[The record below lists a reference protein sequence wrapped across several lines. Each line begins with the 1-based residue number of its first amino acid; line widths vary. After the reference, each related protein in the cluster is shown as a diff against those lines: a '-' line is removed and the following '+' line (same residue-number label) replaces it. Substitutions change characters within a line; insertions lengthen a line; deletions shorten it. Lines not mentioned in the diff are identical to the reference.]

1 MELSDFFGD
10 IWSIDINYPGTALI
24 AVSADLSIRI
34 YNITSEQI
42 VPEIERENAI
52 DKNIDEELQNE
63 YERTNTDANVLN
75 KDIDKLVPIKKS
87 IANVTVAED
96 LMDSLDEAEKFKN
109 EVYQYEMAKEEY
121 DVKSKNCNLLEKY
134 TASQ

>member
-1 MELSDFFGD
+1 MEFTDFFGD

-24 AVSADLSIRI
+24 SVSADLSIRL

-42 VPEIERENAI
+42 VPELERENAI

-87 IANVTVAED
+87 IVNVTLAED

-109 EVYQYEMAKEEY
+109 EVYQYEIAKEEY
-121 DVKSKNCNLLEKY
+121 DVKYIELLPCRKIY
-134 TASQ
+134 N